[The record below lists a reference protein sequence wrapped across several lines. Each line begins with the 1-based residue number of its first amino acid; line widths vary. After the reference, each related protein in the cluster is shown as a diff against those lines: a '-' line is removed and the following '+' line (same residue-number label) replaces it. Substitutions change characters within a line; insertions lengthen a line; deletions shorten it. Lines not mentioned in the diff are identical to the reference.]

1 MGLSLSTARQDL
13 LSSLFA
19 YKNALQGSDPDDS
32 GDAVGSSDAV
42 GGSNGAGAA
51 GAACGVDDADAPAGD
66 VDASQEPQDDDPRN
80 TSSTTQSQELLEMLQ
95 LMKMFMDA
103 LIQQNQ
109 QGQQAPSDDAGAPDD
124 GFSPVSSPAGNAGAP
139 AAQAPPQ
146 PDDAPPA
153 ADAGAA
159 PPVGGGDSAPPAGQA
174 PAASDAAPA
183 APASGPASASGP
195 AATDGG
201 GAPVGDLSKS
211 AQTTALT
218 GDQSAQVASQWKQNL
233 QKDFGLT
240 NDQAAGIVGN
250 LWHESGGMNSGITQ
264 GGAIGEPNGNMAD
277 DNGNGYGI
285 AQWGGTRKQG
295 LIDFAEKN
303 GLPASSQ
310 AANYGFLKQE
320 LSGPYAS
327 AIDAVKG
334 TGDVASAT
342 AAFANAFE
350 KPSDPQMASRVA
362 LAEKVA

>member
-1 MGLSLSTARQDL
+1 MGLSISTARQDL
-13 LSSLFA
+13 LSSLVA
-19 YKNALQGSDPDDS
+19 YRDALQTGDSASPDSDD
-32 GDAVGSSDAV
+32 GVGASDAV
-42 GGSNGAGAA
+42 GGGNAA

-66 VDASQEPQDDDPRN
+66 VDASQDAPDDDPRN
-80 TSSTTQSQELLEMLQ
+80 TSSTTQSEELLEMLQ

-109 QGQQAPSDDAGAPDD
+109 QNQQGQQASDDSSQPDD
-124 GFSPVSSPAGNAGAP
+124 GFSPISSPSGNGTPASQAPEPVQAGGAP
-139 AAQAPPQ
+139 GAG
-146 PDDAPPA
+146 
-153 ADAGAA
+153 DAGGA
-159 PPVGGGDSAPPAGQA
+159 PPVGGGDDAAAGQA
-174 PAASDAAPA
+174 PAADNAGQPA
-183 APASGPASASGP
+183 EASGPASASG
-195 AATDGG
+195 AAPSGG
-201 GAPVGDLSKS
+201 GPVGDLSTA

-240 NDQAAGIVGN
+240 NEQAAGIVGN

-264 GGAIGEPNGNMAD
+264 GGAIGEPNANMAD

-295 LIDFAEKN
+295 LIDFADKN
-303 GLPASSQ
+303 GLPPSSQ

-320 LSGPYAS
+320 LSGPYAG

>member
-1 MGLSLSTARQDL
+1 MGLSISTARQDL

-19 YKNALQGSDPDDS
+19 YRNALQTGDS
-32 GDAVGSSDAV
+32 ANADSADGVGASDAV
-42 GGSNGAGAA
+42 GGGNAA
-51 GAACGVDDADAPAGD
+51 GAACAVDDADAPADG
-66 VDASQEPQDDDPRN
+66 VDASQDAPDDDPRN
-80 TSSTTQSQELLEMLQ
+80 TESTTQSQELLEMLQ

-109 QGQQAPSDDAGAPDD
+109 QNQQSQQASDDSSQPDD
-124 GFSPVSSPAGNAGAP
+124 GFSPISSPSGNGAP
-139 AAQAPPQ
+139 AAQAPEPVQ
-146 PDDAPPA
+146 AGGAPGA
-153 ADAGAA
+153 GDAGGA
-159 PPVGGGDSAPPAGQA
+159 PAVGGG
-174 PAASDAAPA
+174 DAAPA
-183 APASGPASASGP
+183 AGQ
-195 AATDGG
+195 ATPSG
-201 GAPVGDLSKS
+201 GAPVGDLSTA

-240 NDQAAGIVGN
+240 NEQAAGIVGN

-264 GGAIGEPNGNMAD
+264 GGAIGEPNANMAD
-277 DNGNGYGI
+277 DDGNGYGI
-285 AQWGGTRKQG
+285 AQWGGARKQG

-303 GLPASSQ
+303 GLPPSSQ

-320 LSGPYAS
+320 LSGPYAG

-334 TGDVASAT
+334 AGDVASAT

>member
-1 MGLSLSTARQDL
+1 MGLSISTARQDL

-19 YKNALQGSDPDDS
+19 YRDALQTGGSANPDSGDGIGA
-32 GDAVGSSDAV
+32 GDAVG
-42 GGSNGAGAA
+42 GGNAA
-51 GAACGVDDADAPAGD
+51 GAACGVDDADAPADG
-66 VDASQEPQDDDPRN
+66 VDASQDAPDDDPRN
-80 TSSTTQSQELLEMLQ
+80 TESTTQSEELLEMLQ

-109 QGQQAPSDDAGAPDD
+109 QGQQASDDSGQPDD
-124 GFSPVSSPAGNAGAP
+124 GFSPISAPSGNGTP
-139 AAQAPPQ
+139 AAQAPEPVQ
-146 PDDAPPA
+146 
-153 ADAGAA
+153 AGAA
-159 PPVGGGDSAPPAGQA
+159 PGAGGAGGAPAAGGGGGDAAPAAGQA
-174 PAASDAAPA
+174 PAAADAPQPA
-183 APASGPASASGP
+183 EASGPASASGP
-195 AATDGG
+195 APSG
-201 GAPVGDLSKS
+201 GAPVGDLSTA

-240 NDQAAGIVGN
+240 NEQAAGIVGN

-264 GGAIGEPNGNMAD
+264 GGAIGEPNANMAD

-285 AQWGGTRKQG
+285 AQWGGARKQG

-303 GLPASSQ
+303 GLPPSSQ

-320 LSGPYAS
+320 LSGPYAG

-334 TGDVASAT
+334 TSDVASAT